1 MPLRITCSS
10 EEGTEPRLQ
19 GCRGSQG
26 SSLRGRVALG
36 AEAHRGDAASDSE
49 DWRTSPCRL
58 HASPAGVA
66 SVDGA
71 PFDIELLKGDGDVT
85 MAYETV
91 RASTG
96 MDLARKLAGFHA
108 QRAVDAICRVAPDS
122 EARDA
127 LISICYIVLSRN
139 K

>member
-1 MPLRITCSS
+1 MVGGNLYFSNESMTGFS
-10 EEGTEPRLQ
+10 
-19 GCRGSQG
+19 
-26 SSLRGRVALG
+26 
-36 AEAHRGDAASDSE
+36 
-49 DWRTSPCRL
+49 
-58 HASPAGVA
+58 
-66 SVDGA
+66 
-71 PFDIELLKGDGDVT
+71 DGDVT